1 VFDVYAWSVDDR
13 TVSGQFGR
21 VPSKLLTDRKLLGR
35 TLRRLRETRK
45 PRVSQEECAALAGI
59 DRSYYGGIE
68 RGERRPSFE
77 QVDRVIAGLA
87 WEWRDFAAALDKERA
102 AQKRTTR

>member
-1 VFDVYAWSVDDR
+1 MPCAADFDA
-13 TVSGQFGR
+13 
-21 VPSKLLTDRKLLGR
+21 VPAKPLTDRVLLGR

-45 PRVSQEECAALAGI
+45 PKVSQEDTAIRAEI

-77 QVDRVIAGLA
+77 QVDRVVIGLGCD
-87 WEWRDFAAALDKERA
+87 WHDFAAALDKEKTA
-102 AQKRTTR
+102 GKRKDR